1 MEKIEY
7 HVEWGAYPT
16 TETPDYAWENSF
28 DKKEHAKKYLK
39 ENGYVEGKVRCC
51 CSIDAQLSGNEF
63 GYGDTEAE
71 ALRNLKAQ
79 VKEYGYMPYDPYK
92 E

>member
-7 HVEWGAYPT
+7 YVEWCVYKNANAK
-16 TETPDYAWENSF
+16 DENF
-28 DKKEHAKKYLK
+28 VVVLDTKEAATSYQRINHPA
-39 ENGYVEGKVRCC
+39 GKVRCC
-51 CSIDAQLSGNEF
+51 CSIDEQLSGNEF
-63 GYGDTEAE
+63 GYGDTKAE

-79 VKEYGYMPYDPYK
+79 VKEYGYLPYDPYK